1 MLLSEYRLSIPKIAL
16 NDWQQAVESAS
27 GLIQDILKA
36 QTNGVRLLQTIKEPM
51 ASTER
56 IAWLNIWAKVFAV
69 LEAVAAAITH
79 CSKLVLLLSQRNS
92 FELMLQIHTVFDPTR
107 NLKKTAPHRSR
118 SNDPEEYALRSIID
132 RLRAY
137 TAWCLW
143 HDKAYFKELLNPK
156 SMRDIWDFEFFQD
169 IQNAA
174 KTSPFFEQF
183 LEKAD
188 MRLDEV
194 AMVEGSR
201 NMRKLYTEKI
211 KKIDEW
217 MVDPHLQKWA
227 RIISRTA
234 KKNAIGVPFFSLFDQ
249 SDASIPKRLLKEGLR
264 YSYPAY
270 ILSSIASHGSSM
282 EEYLQIQGDSIKPV
296 LVGDNDQIN
305 ILAPEII
312 FRCQHI
318 FTLLELINQEMLKNP
333 ITRGWK

>member
-1 MLLSEYRLSIPKIAL
+1 
-16 NDWQQAVESAS
+16 
-27 GLIQDILKA
+27 
-36 QTNGVRLLQTIKEPM
+36 
-51 ASTER
+51 
-56 IAWLNIWAKVFAV
+56 
-69 LEAVAAAITH
+69 
-79 CSKLVLLLSQRNS
+79 
-92 FELMLQIHTVFDPTR
+92 
-107 NLKKTAPHRSR
+107 
-118 SNDPEEYALRSIID
+118 
-132 RLRAY
+132 
-137 TAWCLW
+137 
-143 HDKAYFKELLNPK
+143 
-156 SMRDIWDFEFFQD
+156 MRDIWDFEFFHEL
-169 IQNAA
+169 QNAA

>member
-1 MLLSEYRLSIPKIAL
+1 MK
-16 NDWQQAVESAS
+16 DWQQAVESAS

-36 QTNGVRLLQTIKEPM
+36 QTNGVRLLQTINEPM

-69 LEAVAAAITH
+69 LEAVAASITH

-92 FELMLQIHTVFDPTR
+92 FELMLQMHTIIDPIR
-107 NLKKTAPHRSR
+107 NLRKAAPHRSR
-118 SNDPEEYALRSIID
+118 SNDPEEYALRSSID

-143 HDKAYFKELLNPK
+143 HDKAYYKEILNPK
-156 SMRDIWDFEFFQD
+156 SMRDIWDFEFFHE
-169 IQNAA
+169 IQKAA
-174 KTSPFFEQF
+174 KTSQVLEQF

-188 MRLDEV
+188 MQFDE
-194 AMVEGSR
+194 ASLIEGSR

-211 KKIDEW
+211 KQIDEW
-217 MVDPHLQKWA
+217 MTDPHLQKWA
-227 RIISRTA
+227 HIIAQAAR
-234 KKNAIGVPFFSLFDQ
+234 KNVIGVPFFVLFDQ

-264 YSYPAY
+264 FSYPTY

-282 EEYLQIQGDSIKPV
+282 EEYLTIQGDSIKPM

-318 FTLLELINQEMLKNP
+318 FTLLEMINQKMQQSP
-333 ITRGWK
+333 ITRGWENL